1 MNEENV
7 KLAQINKS
15 CKAAKIVSKIF
26 MIAAIVGL
34 VLSIAASVVLFTNRE
49 ECDKYLNSDQVT
61 YKIGVGNVYFAG
73 LSNSEVNSI
82 LNEDMTSDVPEVQ
95 EFFDENAGSASLR
108 MGFWMLIIAGYCAC
122 LAVVMGFIGSIFNT
136 ILKEGNPFSEKV
148 LKKVL
153 ISMII
158 VPVIVGASSGLGMC
172 LVFALI
178 TWVVYTILDY
188 GHTLQKLSDETL

>member
-7 KLAQINKS
+7 KLAQIQKS

-34 VLSIAASVVLFTNRE
+34 VISIGAAILLFTNQKE
-49 ECDKYLNSDQVT
+49 YDQYLNTDQVT

-73 LSNSEVNSI
+73 LSNNEVNSI
-82 LNEDMTSDVPEVQ
+82 LNDEMTSDVPQVQ
-95 EFFDENAGSASLR
+95 EYFDENAGSASLK
-108 MGFWMLIIAGYCAC
+108 MGFWMIIIAGYCLS
-122 LAVVMGFIGSIFNT
+122 LAVVMGFIASIFNT
-136 ILKEGNPFSEKV
+136 ILKEGNPFSDKV

-153 ISMII
+153 VSMII
-158 VPVIVGASSGLGMC
+158 VTVIVGAANGLGMC

-188 GHTLQKLSDETL
+188 GRTLQKLSDETL